1 VVTIAIFAALAA
13 LGVNAGG
20 RQAAA
25 FDCSKAALSQPRVV
39 AEIDAGR
46 FKGEPARLA
55 LAEDGSV
62 FVRWVETDRYQNELG
77 KNLVIAPG
85 GAIQPITQQPSWAAQ
100 YWAWKAGFNAP
111 GAPGLKFDVETR
123 QQGKTATGSA
133 GGGGAVNPNM
143 SDPYASSLGKDLA
156 SAQNVATTTVRLK
169 GEVVAAAE
177 NQRLVPGLT
186 FGWAPAPYAALAYV
200 NGRKRLAII
209 DRDGRKMEVQGT
221 ADVLLP
227 AWSPD
232 GKKIAW
238 LQKAGRKKFTLME
251 IDVK

>member
-1 VVTIAIFAALAA
+1 VLTIAILAALAA
-13 LGVNAGG
+13 LGGSPDG
-20 RQAAA
+20 QQAAA
-25 FDCSKAALSQPRVV
+25 FDCSKAVLSQPKVV
-39 AEIDAGR
+39 AEIDAGK

-55 LAEDGSV
+55 IAQDGSI

-77 KNLVIAPG
+77 KNFVIAPG
-85 GAIQPITQQPSWAAQ
+85 GAMEPLSEQPPWAVQ
-100 YWAWKAGFNAP
+100 YWAWKTGFNAP

-123 QQGKTATGSA
+123 QQGKIATGSA

-143 SDPYASSLGKDLA
+143 SDPYASPVGKDMA

-169 GEVVAAAE
+169 GEVVAMAE

-209 DRDGRKMEVQGT
+209 DGEGRKVEVQGT
-221 ADVLLP
+221 TDVLLP

-238 LQKAGRKKFTLME
+238 LQKTGRKKFTLME
-251 IDVK
+251 IDLR